1 MLNIDRVNVQY
12 VHFVQVTI
20 FMQKSIPVSELRQN
34 LATITDEVLQKKTSF
49 VLVKNG
55 KPVAKLV
62 PADAQLDLSPEF
74 AKVVDT
80 VFSEFAADLKK
91 LAETP

>member
-1 MLNIDRVNVQY
+1 
-12 VHFVQVTI
+12 
-20 FMQKSIPVSELRQN
+20 MQKSIPISELRKSI
-34 LATITDEVLQKKTSF
+34 ASITEEVLQKKTSF

-74 AKVVDT
+74 AHVVDS
-80 VFSEFAADLKK
+80 VFTQFAADLKK

>member
-1 MLNIDRVNVQY
+1 
-12 VHFVQVTI
+12 
-20 FMQKSIPVSELRQN
+20 MQKSISISELRQKI
-34 LATITDEVLQKKTSF
+34 AQITTEVQEKKSSY

-55 KPVAKLV
+55 RPVAKLV

-74 AKVVDT
+74 AHLVHD
-80 VFSEFAADLKK
+80 VFEQYQADLKK